1 MKKLFLSAIAVFAF
15 GITNAQEGG
24 LKAGVNVGFP
34 MAGDAKD
41 FYSLAIGVDA
51 AYMWPVADQ
60 FQAGASIGYLT
71 ISAKETTVMGVKVK
85 PDNAGYI
92 PICATGQYSF
102 SDTMFVGLD
111 LGYAVAMAP
120 SGADSGMIYQ
130 PKVGYQTEKYEIYA
144 GFKTIAVSGASLST
158 LGLGFNY
165 KF

>member
-1 MKKLFLSAIAVFAF
+1 MKKLFLSAVAVFAF

-71 ISAKETTVMGVKVK
+71 ISPKEVNGVKG
-85 PDNAGYI
+85 DAAGFL
-92 PICATGQYSF
+92 PIAATGQYSF